1 MKIQPTLT
9 VNVDESTFQ
18 VDRMSPE
25 VQQMIAYFDDWRQ
38 KEADATSE
46 LLMIRGALKDIQAT
60 LLETIQKD
68 RADAL
73 KKAEALGIIP
83 ASTETP
89 AVTPEE

>member
-1 MKIQPTLT
+1 MKIQQTTT
-9 VNVDESTFQ
+9 VNVDETVFQ
-18 VDRMSPE
+18 VDKMSAE

-46 LLMIRGALKDIQAT
+46 LLMIRAALKDIQAT
-60 LLETIQKD
+60 LLETIQKE
-68 RADAL
+68 RAEAL

-89 AVTPEE
+89 AVPSEE